1 MNISI
6 LSASPRTNSNTMRF
20 CRMLKQKLTPLGHDC
35 DIINF
40 EKYDIPFMN
49 QGKVNPDDLQGFQK
63 ELIESVSKAQLVF
76 VCSPE
81 YNWMPSAELVNMFN
95 QLGGKPFKGF
105 FNNKVFAVAGISNGK
120 GGKMPCIQITYVL
133 NKLINFLDC
142 DSVVSSRNFESH
154 FTDKELTPE
163 GEIVGN
169 EMYEKG
175 IHAFISF
182 ALRTNERWN
191 K

>member
-1 MNISI
+1 
-6 LSASPRTNSNTMRF
+6 MRF
-20 CRMLKQKLTPLGHDC
+20 SRMLQNKLTPLGHHC
-35 DIINF
+35 TIIDF

-49 QGKVNPDDLQGFQK
+49 KGKVDLAHLNDFQK
-63 ELIESVSKAQLVF
+63 ELIDSVSKASLVF
-76 VCSPE
+76 ICSPE
-81 YNWMPSAELVNMFN
+81 YNWMPSAELVNMFH
-95 QLGGKPFKGF
+95 QIGGKPFKHF
-105 FNNKVFAVAGISNGK
+105 FDHKVFAVAGISNGK

-142 DSVVSSRNFESH
+142 ESVVSSRNFESH

-163 GEIVGN
+163 GGIVGN

-175 IHAFISF
+175 INAFVTF
-182 ALRTNERWN
+182 ALRTSERWN